1 MSPYPIKN
9 IIQEVE
15 EIIAFVEE
23 KEREKMDLIDQVQLH
38 YRESARNLI
47 HYMALRSFDIRGLQ
61 EKLSHLGIS
70 AIAHCEAYVL
80 ANLYNI
86 LKLLYLIDNRSIE
99 NLEELSNVKTGFYES
114 RMALEN
120 HTNALFGV
128 SQDNKARIMV
138 TMPSAAAT
146 DYDLIHDLLQAGMNI
161 ARINTSHDRSADWK
175 KMSDIIKQ
183 AELSTGRSGIIY
195 MDLSGPKL
203 RTQVPEIPLSK
214 KELKKLFKD
223 KYKKKKGKH
232 KKKAKKK
239 KKDGIIV
246 FAGDRVKIIRAG
258 VETINPLDNPKPY
271 VGVLSTTLPEIFDNI
286 EEGHQIF
293 FDDGKIG
300 GIVRKVN
307 SEEMS
312 VEITQAEIGGSR
324 LMNEKGI
331 NLPDTTLSLP
341 SLTDA
346 DYGHLPFASKYADI
360 VGYSFVR
367 KPEDVEELQAELK
380 RLGRLDIGIVL
391 KIETKESF
399 ENLPELLLTAMRSP
413 KVGVMIARGDL
424 AVEIGFERTAEVQE
438 EILWICEAAH
448 VPGIWA
454 TQVLEKLAKKGLATR
469 AEITD
474 ASMSSRAECVMLNKG
489 PYVVDAV
496 STLNDILQRMAYH
509 QCKRKGY
516 LRPLSVAK
524 KFLNGK
530 NTSLKKK
537 KKKKV
542 VV

>member
-15 EIIAFVEE
+15 EIIAFVEGQE
-23 KEREKMDLIDQVQLH
+23 KEKMDLIDQVQLH

-47 HYMALRSFDIRGLQ
+47 HYMALRSFDLRGLQ

-86 LKLLYLIDNRSIE
+86 LKLLYLLDGRSADS
-99 NLEELSNVKTGFYES
+99 LEELSNVKTGYYES

-120 HTNALFGV
+120 HTNSLFGV

-146 DYDLIHDLLQAGMNI
+146 DYKLIRDLLKAGMNI

-175 KMSDIIKQ
+175 KMSDIIKK
-183 AELSTGRSGIIY
+183 AEEATGRSCIIY

-203 RTQVPEIPLSK
+203 RTQVRETPLSK
-214 KELKKLFKD
+214 KELKKLFKN
-223 KYKKKKGKH
+223 
-232 KKKAKKK
+232 KK
-239 KKDGIIV
+239 KKDKGKKKNKRKKGGILV
-246 FAGDRVKIIRAG
+246 SKGDLLKVVRAG
-258 VETINPLDNPKPY
+258 VETINPLDVPKPF
-271 VGVLSTTLPEIFDNI
+271 VGVISTTLPEIFDNI
-286 EEGHQIF
+286 KVGNQIF

-300 GIVRKVN
+300 GLIREVDER
-307 SEEMS
+307 EMV

-331 NLPDTTLSLP
+331 NLPDTVLTLP

-360 VGYSFVR
+360 IGYSFVR
-367 KPEDVEELQAELK
+367 KQEDVEELQTEMK

-399 ENLPELLLTAMRSP
+399 ENLPDLLLTAMRSP

-454 TQVLEKLAKKGLATR
+454 TQVLEKLAKKGLASR

-509 QCKRKGY
+509 QCKRKGN
-516 LRPLSVAK
+516 LRPLSVAR
-524 KFLNGK
+524 KFINDGI
-530 NTSLKKK
+530 KKK
-537 KKKKV
+537 KGKKV
-542 VV
+542 KLEV

>member
-15 EIIAFVEE
+15 EIIAFVEGQE
-23 KEREKMDLIDQVQLH
+23 KEKMDLIDQVQLH

-47 HYMALRSFDIRGLQ
+47 HYMALRSFDLRGLQ

-86 LKLLYLIDNRSIE
+86 LKLLYLLDGRSADS
-99 NLEELSNVKTGFYES
+99 LEELSNVKTGYYES

-120 HTNALFGV
+120 HTNSLFGV

-146 DYDLIHDLLQAGMNI
+146 DYKLIRDLLKAGMNI

-175 KMSDIIKQ
+175 KMSNIIKK
-183 AELSTGRSGIIY
+183 AEEATGRSCIIY

-203 RTQVPEIPLSK
+203 RTQVRETPLSK
-214 KELKKLFKD
+214 KELKKLFKN
-223 KYKKKKGKH
+223 KKKKNKEKKKNKKKKG
-232 KKKAKKK
+232 
-239 KKDGIIV
+239 GILV
-246 FAGDRVKIIRAG
+246 SRGDLLKVVRAG
-258 VETINPLDNPKPY
+258 VETINPLDIPKPF
-271 VGVLSTTLPEIFDNI
+271 VGVISTTLPEIFDNI
-286 EEGHQIF
+286 KVGNQIF

-300 GIVRKVN
+300 GLIREVDDK
-307 SEEMS
+307 EMV

-331 NLPDTTLSLP
+331 NLPDTILTLP

-360 VGYSFVR
+360 IGYSFVR
-367 KPEDVEELQAELK
+367 KQEDVEELQAEMK

-399 ENLPELLLTAMRSP
+399 ENLPDLLLTAMRSP

-454 TQVLEKLAKKGLATR
+454 TQVLEKLAKKGLASR

-474 ASMSSRAECVMLNKG
+474 AAMSSRAECVMLNKG

-509 QCKRKGY
+509 QCKRKGN
-516 LRPLSVAK
+516 LRPLSVAR
-524 KFLNGK
+524 KFINDG
-530 NTSLKKK
+530 LKKK
-537 KKKKV
+537 KSKKAKV
-542 VV
+542 EV

>member
-15 EIIAFVEE
+15 EIIAFVGEQ
-23 KEREKMDLIDQVQLH
+23 EREKMDLIDQVQLH

-86 LKLLYLIDNRSIE
+86 RRLLYLLDGRSTE
-99 NLEELSNVKTGFYES
+99 QLEELSNVKTGFYES

-128 SQDNKARIMV
+128 SQDNKGRIMV
-138 TMPSAAAT
+138 TMPSAAAI
-146 DYDLIHDLLQAGMNI
+146 DYDLIHDLLKAGMNI

-183 AELSTGRSGIIY
+183 AELATGRNCIIY

-214 KELKKLFKD
+214 KELKKLFKN
-223 KYKKKKGKH
+223 KKKKGKN

-246 FAGDRVKIIRAG
+246 FEGDLVKIIRAG
-258 VETINPLDNPKPY
+258 VETINPLDNPKPFA
-271 VGVLSTTLPEIFDNI
+271 GVLSTTLPEIFDNI

-300 GIVRKVN
+300 GVVRQADP
-307 SEEMS
+307 EEMT

-331 NLPDTTLSLP
+331 NLPDTVLSLP

-367 KPEDVEELQAELK
+367 KSEDVEELQAELK

-474 ASMSSRAECVMLNKG
+474 AAMSSRAECVMLNKG

-524 KFLNGK
+524 KFINGDK
-530 NTSLKKK
+530 PQIVKKK
-537 KKKKV
+537 KKKKAV
-542 VV
+542 V

>member
-23 KEREKMDLIDQVQLH
+23 QEREKMDLIDQVQLH

>member
-23 KEREKMDLIDQVQLH
+23 QEREKMDLIDQVQLH

-246 FAGDRVKIIRAG
+246 FSGDRVKIIRAG
-258 VETINPLDNPKPY
+258 FETINPLDNPKPY

-537 KKKKV
+537 KKKKAV
-542 VV
+542 V

>member
-399 ENLPELLLTAMRSP
+399 ENLPEFTAH
-413 KVGVMIARGDL
+413 GHAL
-424 AVEIGFERTAEVQE
+424 A
-438 EILWICEAAH
+438 
-448 VPGIWA
+448 
-454 TQVLEKLAKKGLATR
+454 
-469 AEITD
+469 
-474 ASMSSRAECVMLNKG
+474 
-489 PYVVDAV
+489 
-496 STLNDILQRMAYH
+496 
-509 QCKRKGY
+509 
-516 LRPLSVAK
+516 
-524 KFLNGK
+524 
-530 NTSLKKK
+530 
-537 KKKKV
+537 
-542 VV
+542 

>member
-23 KEREKMDLIDQVQLH
+23 QEREKMDLIDQVQLH

-537 KKKKV
+537 KKKKAV
-542 VV
+542 V

>member
-9 IIQEVE
+9 IILEVE
-15 EIIAFVEE
+15 EIIAFVEGQE
-23 KEREKMDLIDQVQLH
+23 KEKMDLIDQVQLH

-47 HYMALRSFDIRGLQ
+47 HYMALRSFDLRDLQ

-86 LKLLYLIDNRSIE
+86 LRLLYLLDGRSSSQ
-99 NLEELSNVKTGFYES
+99 LEELANVKTGYYES

-120 HTNALFGV
+120 HTNSLFGV

-146 DYDLIHDLLQAGMNI
+146 DYELIRDLLKAGMNI

-175 KMSDIIKQ
+175 KMSDIIKK
-183 AELSTGRSGIIY
+183 AEDATGRSCIIY

-203 RTQVPEIPLSK
+203 RTQVPETPLSK
-214 KELKKLFKD
+214 KELKKLFK
-223 KYKKKKGKH
+223 KKKKKGKN
-232 KKKAKKK
+232 KKKDKKK
-239 KKDGIIV
+239 KKEGIV
-246 FAGDRVKIIRAG
+246 VSRGDLLKVVRAG
-258 VETINPLDNPKPY
+258 IETINPLDNPKPY
-271 VGVLSTTLPEIFDNI
+271 AGVISTTLPEIFDNI
-286 EEGHQIF
+286 KEGNQIF

-300 GIVRKVN
+300 GVITEI
-307 SEEMS
+307 SPEEMT

-324 LMNEKGI
+324 LMHEKGI
-331 NLPDTTLSLP
+331 NLPDTILTLP

-360 VGYSFVR
+360 IGYSFVR
-367 KPEDVEELQAELK
+367 KQEDVEELQAEMK

-454 TQVLEKLAKKGLATR
+454 TQVLEKLAKKGLASR

-474 ASMSSRAECVMLNKG
+474 AAMSSRAECVMLNKG

-509 QCKRKGY
+509 QCKRKGN
-516 LRPLSVAK
+516 LRPLSVAR
-524 KFLNGK
+524 KFINDGLK
-530 NTSLKKK
+530 MKKK
-537 KKKKV
+537 KKREV
-542 VV
+542 V